1 MWQDNFILFI
11 FFHNCFLVAC
21 SNNQNTL
28 YIVLA
33 PARCWIYN
41 QKLKMSEAIMHHNI
55 VMHIQFLR
63 KLIINKRE
71 ETTNFNIF
79 ISTKQHL
86 AHQKK
91 EVKSTIDVLTFSIHY
106 KSKGFSFPDTSENQ
120 YDFDIALCMFC
131 TDRLFYDPFFS
142 VMEKTGLFLILLC
155 AVLLSC
161 LTQSQYWTQSVW
173 YLVQSQWYLNQTNS
187 DIWPNQADI

>member
-1 MWQDNFILFI
+1 MRQDNFILFI

-86 AHQKK
+86 AHQKG
-91 EVKSTIDVLTFSIHY
+91 VKSTIDVLTFIIHY
-106 KSKGFSFPDTSENQ
+106 KSMVRGF
-120 YDFDIALCMFC
+120 
-131 TDRLFYDPFFS
+131 LFQILQKIG
-142 VMEKTGLFLILLC
+142 MILILH
-155 AVLLSC
+155 
-161 LTQSQYWTQSVW
+161 SVRS
-173 YLVQSQWYLNQTNS
+173 VQIDSFMILFS
-187 DIWPNQADI
+187 P

>member
-1 MWQDNFILFI
+1 MRQDNFILFI

-86 AHQKK
+86 AHQKG
-91 EVKSTIDVLTFSIHY
+91 VKSTIDVLTFIIHY
-106 KSKGFSFPDTSENQ
+106 KSMVRGFLFQILQKIGMIVILHSVCSVQIDSFT
-120 YDFDIALCMFC
+120 I
-131 TDRLFYDPFFS
+131 LFS
-142 VMEKTGLFLILLC
+142 H
-155 AVLLSC
+155 
-161 LTQSQYWTQSVW
+161 
-173 YLVQSQWYLNQTNS
+173 
-187 DIWPNQADI
+187 